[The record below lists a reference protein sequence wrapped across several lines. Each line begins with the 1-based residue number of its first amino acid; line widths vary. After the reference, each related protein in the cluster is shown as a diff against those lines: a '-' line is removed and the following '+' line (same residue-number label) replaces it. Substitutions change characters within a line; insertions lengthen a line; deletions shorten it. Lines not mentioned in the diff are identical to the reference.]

1 MYRAKISQIPG
12 IWNIFPYKGVLNLE
26 KELAF
31 FGGRIKVMGD
41 ITFQYYISY
50 IMKID
55 SD

>member
-12 IWNIFPYKGVLNLE
+12 TYFRFPFKGVINLE

-31 FGGRIKVMGD
+31 FGGRIKTIGD
-41 ITFQYYISY
+41 FTFQYYISY